1 MFVTARA
8 ARIVITALC
17 ALAVTAACSDSD
29 DDKKQPDQNKL
40 ISATT
45 MRGALLQAAEVG
57 PTWTAPDESA
67 DPNELVS
74 ICGGTT
80 PAPQAPPGGE
90 VISSPLVD
98 EGDKGAQTLEQIAL
112 VFGNKSGADAALTGL
127 RGIADG
133 CQATVQVPATKTSDR
148 NEPAYTEKV
157 SLETINEEGWTG
169 FAVIRHKSYEA
180 THPGT
185 ADTAVTI
192 VQTANVVLVDA
203 YAIFQLNNASPA
215 ATFDTDWKKLVGTVV
230 QRVG

>member
-8 ARIVITALC
+8 ARIAVTALC
-17 ALAVTAACSDSD
+17 ALAVTAACSDSKD
-29 DDKKQPDQNKL
+29 DNKQPDQSKL

-45 MRGALLQAAEVG
+45 MRGALMQASELG
-57 PTWTAPDESA
+57 PTWSAPDESA

-90 VISSPLVD
+90 VVSAPLVD
-98 EGDKGAQTLEQIAL
+98 EGEKGAQTLEQVAL
-112 VFGNKSGADAALTGL
+112 VYGNKSGADAALAGL
-127 RGIADG
+127 RGVADG
-133 CQATVQVPATKTSDR
+133 CQKTMNVPATQTSDR
-148 NEPAYTEKV
+148 NEPAYTETAAV
-157 SLETINEEGWTG
+157 QPINEEGWTG
-169 FAVIRHKSYEA
+169 FVVIRHKSYDKS
-180 THPGT
+180 HPGT
-185 ADTAVTI
+185 ADTAVTV

-203 YAIFQLNNASPA
+203 YAIYQLNSASPA

>member
-1 MFVTARA
+1 MFVTVRA
-8 ARIVITALC
+8 VRIAVAALC
-17 ALAVTAACSDSD
+17 ALAVAAACSDSGD
-29 DDKKQPDQNKL
+29 DDKQPDQNRL
-40 ISATT
+40 ITTTT
-45 MRGALLQAAEVG
+45 MRGALMQAAEVG
-57 PTWTAPDESA
+57 PTWTAPAESA
-67 DPNELVS
+67 SPNELVS
-74 ICGGTT
+74 ICGGTS
-80 PAPQAPPGGE
+80 PAPAAPPGGE

-112 VFGNKSGADAALTGL
+112 VYGNKSGADAALAGL

-133 CQATVQVPATKTSDR
+133 CPATVNVPATKTSDR

-157 SLETINEEGWTG
+157 SIEPVNEEGWTG
-169 FAVIRHKSYEA
+169 FVVIRHKSYEA

-203 YAIFQLNNASPA
+203 YAIFQLNSASPA